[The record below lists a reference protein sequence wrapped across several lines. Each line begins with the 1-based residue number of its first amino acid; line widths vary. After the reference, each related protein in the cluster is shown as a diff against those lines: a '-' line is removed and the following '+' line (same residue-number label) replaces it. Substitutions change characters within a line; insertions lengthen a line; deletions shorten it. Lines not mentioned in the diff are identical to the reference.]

1 MALSAFSAAMRR
13 ERLFLG
19 VFAVLL
25 LAAFI
30 VRLGMA
36 FEFPVP
42 WSDETAFI
50 AQAYALSTDGTFFVD
65 ALNAE
70 RVVMWMPPG
79 YMLLLAGVFEVFG
92 YSFDTARWVST
103 LCYLSIAVL
112 ALVLVR
118 QLVLP
123 GRYLWLALAATLLA
137 LLSPYML
144 AASNIARMEA
154 LYTALF
160 LASLLALLKGRP
172 GLGLAL
178 VLIGAVVHFNAVYM
192 LLPYAALVLWTIM
205 RRHTLTLNATD
216 LLALVLA
223 LLALTGYGLMVAGNP
238 GGFIEDMKFQFAFKS
253 LGEPMGGSSGWLKL
267 GLALS
272 IAGGQLL
279 YSRRFGSDVV
289 LSLYGTAFMAL
300 ALHGQSM
307 WYDFAFVL
315 ADWLLLLSI
324 LATLARAERR
334 WRRLVGLMLA
344 AGLSVALLGHGYG
357 KREHFAALWPRAE
370 LLTQSFLSPSE
381 VERVRDWISDLP
393 KGTRVSFGYSG
404 VEAFFFDELH
414 RAGATWS
421 GTRHSVTQVL
431 PMRRDDFRV
440 VCDSSLYPAYL
451 FIFDWDITPPREGGD
466 TGCRIIKLTN

>member
-1 MALSAFSAAMRR
+1 MALSAAIAAVRR
-13 ERLFLG
+13 AGPFWLAF
-19 VFAVLL
+19 VVLL
-25 LAAFI
+25 LAALV

-103 LCYLSIAVL
+103 LCYLASAAL
-112 ALVLVR
+112 ALVLLR

-137 LLSPYML
+137 FLSPYTL
-144 AASNIARMEA
+144 AAGNIARMEA

-160 LASLLALLKGRP
+160 LASLLALIKGRP

-178 VLIGAVVHFNAVYM
+178 VLFSAVVHFNAVYM
-192 LLPYAALVLWTIM
+192 LLPYAVLVLWTIL
-205 RRHTLTLNATD
+205 RRQTLTLHATD
-216 LLALVLA
+216 LLAL
-223 LLALTGYGLMVAGNP
+223 LLAAVALVGYGLMVADNLA
-238 GGFIEDMKFQFAFKS
+238 GFIEDMKFQFAFKS
-253 LGEPMGGSSGWLKL
+253 LGEPMGGGSGWLKL

-272 IAGGQLL
+272 LAGVQLL
-279 YSRRFGSDVV
+279 HSRRFGADVA
-289 LSLYGTAFMAL
+289 LSLYGAAFMAL

-315 ADWLLLLSI
+315 ADWLLLLSV
-324 LATLARAERR
+324 LVTLAGTERR
-334 WRRLVGLMLA
+334 WLRLSGLLLA
-344 AGLSVALLGHGYG
+344 AGLSLALLGHGYG

-370 LLTQSFLSPSE
+370 LLTRSFLAPAE
-381 VERVRDWISDLP
+381 IERVRHWIGTLP
-393 KGTRVSFGYSG
+393 EGTRVSFGYSG
-404 VEAFFFDELH
+404 VEPFFLDELH
-414 RAGATWS
+414 RAGVTWS

-431 PMRRDDFRV
+431 PMRKDDFRV
-440 VCDSSLYPAYL
+440 ACDSSLYPTYL